1 MKLDQSCR
9 GDEAKRAMLEK
20 YDIKPI
26 SYVKLLEGQVKE
38 GCCGEIKDRYYAFE
52 FKDRK
57 TGQAGGFFVGYHC
70 GHEFLAL
77 LKIDKKKYPL
87 FNPLRELSELDG
99 EEKEPSSS
107 DEDDGEKEPAESTKV
122 KMEKLNIDV
131 YNAIHLVITAWS
143 GAPYGDY
150 ANIISYI
157 KNNPDTRV
165 SDAVAKKVNYLISK
179 DKACRPLVQIVDEL
193 RAKYPSLKE
202 FKFDELKTVVDKLIA
217 ASEVSTNYIQ

>member
-9 GDEAKRAMLEK
+9 GDEAKKAMLAK

-52 FKDRK
+52 FKDKK

-70 GHEFLAL
+70 GHEFFAL
-77 LKIDKKKYPL
+77 LKIDKTKYPL
-87 FNPLRELSELDG
+87 FNPLRDLPDPDG
-99 EEKEPSSS
+99 DDPDNPKEDEDAEEKEPS
-107 DEDDGEKEPAESTKV
+107 ESTKV
-122 KMEKLNIDV
+122 RMEKLNLEV

-157 KNNPDTRV
+157 KNNPATRV
-165 SDAVAKKVNYLISK
+165 SDAVAKKVNYLVSK
-179 DKACRPLVQIVDEL
+179 DRDCRPLVRIVEDL
-193 RAKYPSLKE
+193 RTAYPSLKG
-202 FKFDELKTVVDKLIA
+202 FKFGELKTVVDNLIA
-217 ASEVSTNYIQ
+217 AGEVSTNYIE